1 VSYGQFQ
8 FRRDTSTN
16 WTNNNPVL
24 LSGELGIETNTHQF
38 KIGDG
43 VTVWTSLAYGG
54 MQGVTGTTCVGNP
67 PVQVVANTNQA
78 LTGLPTIDGVALS
91 NSARLLLV
99 AQSPNTQNGIWTT
112 AATGNGS
119 WVRPTDF
126 SSNSNQVGSAVDVEA
141 GNTYTATR
149 WVMTGIST
157 VTVDISSQTWIELLE
172 GTMPA
177 YTLQGNNTASPSPPL
192 NLTTTQILAM
202 LNTSSLGQTVAASR
216 GYNLN

>member
-54 MQGVTGTTCVGNP
+54 MQGVTGTTGVGNP
-67 PVQVVANTNQA
+67 AVQVVANTNQA
-78 LTGLPTIDGVALS
+78 LTGLPTIDNVALT

-99 AQSPNTQNGIWTT
+99 AQSTNTQNGIWTT
-112 AATGNGS
+112 AASGS
-119 WVRPTDF
+119 GAWVRPTDF
-126 SSNSNQVGSAVDVEA
+126 SSTSNQVGSAVDVEA
-141 GNTYTATR
+141 GSTYTATR
-149 WVMTGIST
+149 WVMTGISM
-157 VTVDISSQTWIELLE
+157 VTVDTSPQSWIELLE

-177 YTLQGNNTASPSPPL
+177 YTLQGNNTASASPPL

-202 LNTSSLGQTVAASR
+202 LNTSSIGQTVAASR